1 MADEV
6 ERVEYEFVG
15 DVSSLRSASSTA
27 IDLLQK
33 YSDSIK
39 RAATTD
45 AFAAS
50 KKSTAS
56 MNASL
61 NRLGKDLT
69 KIQDKL
75 KSVGDVKM
83 PTGSAPMQ
91 AMTDTL
97 RTLSNQF
104 ERVSTSSSI
113 TSKDMKE
120 LRSQVEAARATIQ
133 SSAPAVDKLV
143 DSEQRFQNV
152 LGATQSKVDKF
163 RQVMDTAKGSLN
175 NAFSPIASKLQVF
188 STLFD
193 GINQKVQSFKDKA
206 AIAFSRVSQLADT
219 CASAFR
225 RNSQE
230 ADKDKD
236 AHSGL
241 SSLLDKLTAK
251 FKKTSDTANEA
262 ANATKKQGDAAKKAT
277 SQNKGLTAALGAL
290 SGGFGKVAKAGLA
303 IIGGV
308 KIGEWMGEATKQSI
322 NLIETLNL
330 FSVAM
335 GKSLDKG
342 LQFVDAMQE
351 IYGMDPSNI
360 YRYAGYFYQLTD
372 AIGMTDEA
380 SASLSLSMT
389 KAANDIAS
397 LFNQDIETVV
407 NNLAS
412 GMQGMSRAVR
422 KYGMDIRATTL
433 QQTALAYGI
442 TEQVESMSE
451 ANRMALRYITM
462 MNQVRNA
469 TQQVSKST
477 KDASNTVGDF
487 ANNIETPANQ
497 LRIFKEQI
505 TQLGRAIGN
514 FFVVPLGKALA
525 YINGFIMALRMAIN
539 FIGSLLGI
547 VQQDAQQITAGSD
560 LDDTAKSISGIGSA
574 AKDAKKQM
582 DQLVAPFDE
591 LNILQE
597 QQADSSSGGGGG
609 LGADTLDP
617 NLLKALQD
625 MELSLDNI
633 RMKANKV
640 RDAILEFLGFKVDG
654 GKIIDWDFD
663 TFINNLEK
671 AFSTLPQ
678 WFQDLVTNIVNI
690 VQTIVA
696 PLWDNIIKPVVDT
709 VTNGI
714 LHAFNTLKEP
724 ISSLFSTVFADFK
737 ELIDSSWGPTVE
749 SIGGFLEPVLHTVS
763 SLWQNFIN
771 IVASGVQTVEK
782 IWHDT
787 LEPIV
792 ALAFEAVQALFNYLG
807 TVWETVI
814 GPLLEYIGDGVE
826 TLWTD
831 TLMPILELVMDV
843 LGNLVEAVLGFWN
856 NVLMPLVTWLAEHL
870 GPVFTNV
877 FKGIWTVVQQ
887 VITNIGN
894 IIKGLLQTLKGLTD
908 FLAGV
913 FTGDWERA
921 WKGIVNIFVGIG
933 NTLISVAESIINT
946 IISLVN
952 KAVSFIYNTIV
963 DMINGFL
970 KSIGALA
977 RFLGIPVDVQI
988 TAPPPQIPT
997 LHMPRI
1003 PMLAKG
1009 GVVDS
1014 PTMAMIGEGQY
1025 DEAVVPL
1032 GNSPQMQ
1039 DLVQQIADA
1048 VNKPDDGKTPQQP
1061 VEVRVYIGGKEWDA
1075 EVYQSARR
1083 GATAVGAQ
1091 PVKENK

>member
-75 KSVGDVKM
+75 KNVGDVKL

-91 AMTDTL
+91 SMTDTL
-97 RTLSNQF
+97 RTLSEQF
-104 ERVSTSSSI
+104 ERVSTSSNI

-152 LGATQSKVDKF
+152 LGAAQSKVDKF
-163 RQVMDTAKGSLN
+163 RQVMETTKGSLN

-241 SSLLDKLTAK
+241 SGLLDKLTAK

-322 NLIETLNL
+322 NLVENLNL

-335 GKSLDKG
+335 GKSFDKG

-422 KYGMDIRATTL
+422 KYGMDIRTTTL

-477 KDASNTVGDF
+477 RDAGNTVGDF

-574 AKDAKKQM
+574 AKNAKKQM

-597 QQADSSSGGGGG
+597 QQADTSGGGAGG
-609 LGADTLDP
+609 GFGTDALDP
-617 NLLKALQD
+617 KLLKALQD

-633 RMKANKV
+633 QMKANKV
-640 RDAILEFLGFKVDG
+640 RDAILEFLGFKVDA
-654 GKIIDWDFD
+654 GKILGWDPQQFLD
-663 TFINNLEK
+663 NLK
-671 AFSTLPQ
+671 QVFSTLPQ
-678 WFQDLVTNIVNI
+678 WFQDLWAEIVDIWTADVVPTLQSVVSFITPVIDTIKGLWGN
-690 VQTIVA
+690 VSTMLQATFNAAANVYQTV
-696 PLWDNIIKPVVDT
+696 LRPVIDAIFQSIQSLM
-709 VTNGI
+709 GI
-714 LHAFNTLKEP
+714 LTNLW
-724 ISSLFSTVFADFK
+724 TV
-737 ELIDSSWGPTVE
+737 
-749 SIGGFLEPVLHTVS
+749 
-763 SLWQNFIN
+763 
-771 IVASGVQTVEK
+771 
-782 IWHDT
+782 
-787 LEPIV
+787 
-792 ALAFEAVQALFNYLG
+792 
-807 TVWETVI
+807 VI
-814 GPLLEYIGDGVE
+814 GPILEYIGSGIQ
-826 TLWTD
+826 TLWID
-831 TLMPILELVMDV
+831 TILPIITLVLDII
-843 LGNLVEAVLGFWN
+843 GNLVEAVLGLWN
-856 NVLMPLVTWLAEHL
+856 NVLAPLINWLVVTL
-870 GPVFTNV
+870 GPTVTKVVKGAWDIVQSVFTSI
-877 FKGIWTVVQQ
+877 GG
-887 VITNIGN
+887 VIT
-894 IIKGLLQTLKGLTD
+894 GLLQALKGLTD

-913 FTGDWERA
+913 FTGNWTRA
-921 WKGIVNIFVGIG
+921 WKGIVNILIG
-933 NTLISVAESIINT
+933 MGNAMITAAESVVNA
-946 IISLVN
+946 IISLIN
-952 KAVSFIYNTIV
+952 DAIAYIYNAV
-963 DMINGFL
+963 VGLINSVL
-970 KSIGALA
+970 KAISGIAGL
-977 RFLGIPVDVQI
+977 LGINIDLRVE
-988 TAPPPQIPT
+988 APPPQIPM
-997 LHMPRI
+997 LNIPRI
-1003 PMLAKG
+1003 PLMAKG

>member
-15 DVSSLRSASSTA
+15 DVSSLKSASSTA

-75 KSVGDVKM
+75 KGVGDVKL

-104 ERVSTSSSI
+104 ERVSTSSNL

-152 LGATQSKVDKF
+152 LGAVQSKVDKF
-163 RQVMDTAKGSLN
+163 RQVMENTKGSLN

-193 GINQKVQSFKDKA
+193 GISQKVQSFKDKA

-236 AHSGL
+236 AHSSL

-277 SQNKGLTAALGAL
+277 AQNKGLTAALGAL
-290 SGGFGKVAKAGLA
+290 SGGFGKVVKAGLS

-308 KIGEWMGEATKQSI
+308 KVGEWLSNAAKQSI
-322 NLIETLNL
+322 NLTENLNL

-372 AIGMTDEA
+372 AIGMADEA

-477 KDASNTVGDF
+477 KDAGNTVGDF

-547 VQQDAQQITAGSD
+547 VQKDAQQITAGSD
-560 LDDTAKSISGIGSA
+560 LDGTAKSISGIGSA
-574 AKDAKKQM
+574 AKAAKKQM

-597 QQADSSSGGGGG
+597 QQADSSGGGGG
-609 LGADTLDP
+609 LGTDTLDP

-640 RDAILEFLGFKVDG
+640 RDAILEFLGFKVDA
-654 GKIIDWDFD
+654 GKILGWDYD
-663 TFINNLEK
+663 TFIENLKE
-671 AFSTLPQ
+671 AFNTLPK
-678 WFQDLVTNIVNI
+678 WFQDLVTGIVDIVRGIVEPLWGNIV
-690 VQTIVA
+690 
-696 PLWDNIIKPVVDT
+696 KPVIDT
-709 VTNGI
+709 IISGI
-714 LHAFNTLKEP
+714 RYAFETLRSP
-724 ISSLFSTVFADFK
+724 ISDLFSTLFADLK
-737 ELIDSSWGPTVE
+737 DIVYNDLKPAIEAVGN
-749 SIGGFLEPVLHTVS
+749 FLKPVLLTVS
-763 SLWQNFIN
+763 SLWQNVIN
-771 IVASGVQTVEK
+771 MLSATVSTLQRVWSASIK
-782 IWHDT
+782 
-787 LEPIV
+787 PILD
-792 ALAFEAVQALFNYLG
+792 AAFLAVQNLFNYLG
-807 TVWETVI
+807 TAWESII
-814 GPLLEYIGDGVE
+814 GPLMEYIGAGLE
-826 TLWTD
+826 TLWND
-831 TLMPILELVMDV
+831 QVLPICELIIDIVGNIV
-843 LGNLVEAVLGFWN
+843 EIILGLWN
-856 NVLMPLVTWLAEHL
+856 NVLIPIVTWLTTTF
-870 GPVFTNV
+870 GPTFSKIFQGIWSIVQSVFTY
-877 FKGIWTVVQQ
+877 
-887 VITNIGN
+887 IGN
-894 IIKGLLQTLKGLTD
+894 IIQGLLQALKGLTD

-913 FTGDWERA
+913 FTKDWTRA
-921 WKGIVNIFVGIG
+921 WKGLVNVFIGLGNAVLSAAEGVINGII
-933 NTLISVAESIINT
+933 T
-946 IISLVN
+946 LVN
-952 KAVSFIYNTIV
+952 KAIAFIYNAVV
-963 DMINGFL
+963 DLINALLDGLSFIMRVL
-970 KSIGALA
+970 GIGADLSIG
-977 RFLGIPVDVQI
+977 
-988 TAPPPQIPT
+988 APPPQIPT
-997 LHMPRI
+997 VSFPRI
-1003 PMLAKG
+1003 PLLAQG

-1025 DEAVVPL
+1025 DEAVIPL

-1048 VNKPDDGKTPQQP
+1048 VNKPDDNAPQPP

-1083 GATAVGAQ
+1083 GATTVGAQ

>member
-69 KIQDKL
+69 KIQAKL
-75 KSVGDVKM
+75 KGVGDVKM

-104 ERVSTSSSI
+104 ERVSTSSNI

-152 LGATQSKVDKF
+152 LGAVQSKVDKF
-163 RQVMDTAKGSLN
+163 KQVMENTKGSLN

-236 AHSGL
+236 AHSSL
-241 SSLLDKLTAK
+241 SNLLDKLTAK

-277 SQNKGLTAALGAL
+277 SQNKDLTTALSAL
-290 SGGFGKVAKAGLA
+290 SGGFGKVVKAGLA

-308 KIGEWMGEATKQSI
+308 KIGEWLSNATKQSI
-322 NLIETLNL
+322 NLVENLNL

-412 GMQGMSRAVR
+412 GIQGMSRAVR

-462 MNQVRNA
+462 MNQVKNA

-477 KDASNTVGDF
+477 KDAGNTVGDF

-547 VQQDAQQITAGSD
+547 VQKDTQQITAGSD

-574 AKDAKKQM
+574 AKAAKKQM

-597 QQADSSSGGGGG
+597 QQADSSSGSGSGGSG
-609 LGADTLDP
+609 LGTDALDP

-633 RMKANKV
+633 QMKANRV
-640 RDAILEFLGFKVDG
+640 RDAILEFLGFKVDA
-654 GKIIDWDFD
+654 GKILGWDPQQFLD
-663 TFINNLEK
+663 NLEQV
-671 AFSTLPQ
+671 FSTLPQ
-678 WFQDLVTNIVNI
+678 WFQNLWAEIADIWTADVVPTLQSIVNFI
-690 VQTIVA
+690 SPVISTIQKLWSNVSTMLQATFDAAANVYQTV
-696 PLWDNIIKPVVDT
+696 LRPVIDAIFESIQSLI
-709 VTNGI
+709 GI
-714 LHAFNTLKEP
+714 LTNLWTTVVGP
-724 ISSLFSTVFADFK
+724 I
-737 ELIDSSWGPTVE
+737 
-749 SIGGFLEPVLHTVS
+749 
-763 SLWQNFIN
+763 
-771 IVASGVQTVEK
+771 
-782 IWHDT
+782 
-787 LEPIV
+787 
-792 ALAFEAVQALFNYLG
+792 
-807 TVWETVI
+807 
-814 GPLLEYIGDGVE
+814 LEYIGNGIQE
-826 TLWTD
+826 LWTD
-831 TLMPILELVMDV
+831 TILPILTLVLDII
-843 LGNLVEAVLGFWN
+843 GNLVEAVLGLWN
-856 NVLMPLVTWLAEHL
+856 NVLAPLINWLISTL
-870 GPVFTNV
+870 GPVVTKV
-877 FKGIWTVVQQ
+877 VQGVWTVVQAVFNSIGGV
-887 VITNIGN
+887 VI
-894 IIKGLLQTLKGLTD
+894 GLLQSLKGLTD

-913 FTGDWERA
+913 FTGNWTRA
-921 WKGIVNIFVGIG
+921 WKGIVNVFVGMG
-933 NTLISVAESIINT
+933 NMIISVTESIING
-946 IISLVN
+946 IITLVN
-952 KAVSFIYNTIV
+952 KAISFIYNAV
-963 DMINGFL
+963 VGLINSVLNAISGIASL
-970 KSIGALA
+970 
-977 RFLGIPVDVQI
+977 LGIDVDLSI
-988 TAPPPQIPT
+988 SAPPPQIPM
-997 LHMPRI
+997 LRVPRI
-1003 PMLAKG
+1003 PMMAKG

-1061 VEVRVYIGGKEWDA
+1061 VEVRVYIGDEEFDAYTYKAAERGKDK
-1075 EVYQSARR
+1075 
-1083 GATAVGAQ
+1083 VGAQ
-1091 PVKENK
+1091 PVKTGG

>member
-15 DVSSLRSASSTA
+15 DVSSLRSASNTA

-69 KIQDKL
+69 KIQAKL
-75 KSVGDVKM
+75 KNVGDVKL

-97 RTLSNQF
+97 RTLSGQF

-143 DSEQRFQNV
+143 ASEQRFQNV
-152 LGATQSKVDKF
+152 LGAVQNKVDKF
-163 RQVMDTAKGSLN
+163 RQVMENTKGSLN
-175 NAFSPIASKLQVF
+175 NAFSPVASKLQVF

-241 SSLLDKLTAK
+241 SSLLDKLAAK
-251 FKKTSDTANEA
+251 FKKTSNTANEA

-277 SQNKGLTAALGAL
+277 AQNKGLTTALGAL
-290 SGGFGKVAKAGLA
+290 SGGFGKLAKAGLA

-322 NLIETLNL
+322 NLIENLNL

-335 GKSLDKG
+335 GKSLDRG

-477 KDASNTVGDF
+477 KDAGNTVGDF

-547 VQQDAQQITAGSD
+547 VQQDAQQITTGSD

-597 QQADSSSGGGGG
+597 QQADSSGGGGG
-609 LGADTLDP
+609 LGTDTLDP

-640 RDAILEFLGFKVDG
+640 RDAILEFLGFKVDA
-654 GKIIDWDFD
+654 GKILGWDPQQFLD
-663 TFINNLEK
+663 NLK
-671 AFSTLPQ
+671 QVFSTLPQ
-678 WFQDLVTNIVNI
+678 WFQDLWAEIVDIWTADVVPTLQSI
-690 VQTIVA
+690 VSFITPVINTI
-696 PLWDNIIKPVVDT
+696 K
-709 VTNGI
+709 
-714 LHAFNTLKEP
+714 
-724 ISSLFSTVFADFK
+724 
-737 ELIDSSWGPTVE
+737 
-749 SIGGFLEPVLHTVS
+749 
-763 SLWQNFIN
+763 SLWSNVSTMLQATFNAAAN
-771 IVASGVQTVEK
+771 IYQTV
-782 IWHDT
+782 
-787 LEPIV
+787 LRPIID
-792 ALAFEAVQALFNYLG
+792 AIFQSIQSLMSILTNLW
-807 TVWETVI
+807 TVVI
-814 GPLLEYIGDGVE
+814 GPILEYIGSGIQ
-826 TLWTD
+826 TLWID
-831 TLMPILELVMDV
+831 TILPIITLVLDII
-843 LGNLVEAVLGFWN
+843 GNLVEAVLGLWN
-856 NVLMPLVTWLAEHL
+856 NVLAPLINWLVVTL
-870 GPVFTNV
+870 GPTVTKVVKGAWSIVQSVFTSIG
-877 FKGIWTVVQQ
+877 GI
-887 VITNIGN
+887 IT
-894 IIKGLLQTLKGLTD
+894 GLLQALKGLTD

-913 FTGDWERA
+913 FTGNWTRA
-921 WKGIVNIFVGIG
+921 WKGIVNILIG
-933 NTLISVAESIINT
+933 LGNAMITAAESVVNA

-952 KAVSFIYNTIV
+952 DAIEYIYNAV
-963 DMINGFL
+963 VGLINSVL
-970 KSIGALA
+970 KAISGIAGL
-977 RFLGIPVDVQI
+977 LGINIDLRVE
-988 TAPPPQIPT
+988 APPPQIPM
-997 LHMPRI
+997 LNIPRI
-1003 PMLAKG
+1003 PLLAKG

-1083 GATAVGAQ
+1083 GATTVGAQ

>member
-75 KSVGDVKM
+75 KGVGDVKL

-104 ERVSTSSSI
+104 ERVSTSSNI

-152 LGATQSKVDKF
+152 LGAIQSKVDKF
-163 RQVMDTAKGSLN
+163 RQVMENTKGSLN

-193 GINQKVQSFKDKA
+193 GISQRVQSFKDKA

-236 AHSGL
+236 AHSSL

-277 SQNKGLTAALGAL
+277 SQNKGLTAALGAV
-290 SGGFGKVAKAGLA
+290 SGGFGKVVKAGLA

-308 KIGEWMGEATKQSI
+308 KIGEWLSNATKQSI
-322 NLIETLNL
+322 NLVENLNL

-335 GKSLDKG
+335 GKSLNKG

-372 AIGMTDEA
+372 AIGMADEA

-462 MNQVRNA
+462 MNQVKNA

-477 KDASNTVGDF
+477 KDAGNTVGDF

-547 VQQDAQQITAGSD
+547 VQQDAQQITTGSD
-560 LDDTAKSISGIGSA
+560 LDGTAKSISGIGSA
-574 AKDAKKQM
+574 AKAAKKQM

-597 QQADSSSGGGGG
+597 QQADSSGGGGG
-609 LGADTLDP
+609 LGTDTLDP

-640 RDAILEFLGFKVDG
+640 RDAILEFLGFKVDA
-654 GKIIDWDFD
+654 GKILGWDPQQFLD
-663 TFINNLEK
+663 NLEK
-671 AFSTLPQ
+671 VFSTLPQ
-678 WFQDLVTNIVNI
+678 WFQNLWAEIVDIWTADVVPTLQSVVSFITPVIDTIKSLWGN
-690 VQTIVA
+690 VSTMLQATFDAAANVYQTV
-696 PLWDNIIKPVVDT
+696 LRPV
-709 VTNGI
+709 
-714 LHAFNTLKEP
+714 
-724 ISSLFSTVFADFK
+724 
-737 ELIDSSWGPTVE
+737 IDAIFE
-749 SIGGFLEPVLHTVS
+749 SIQSLMDILTNLWTTV
-763 SLWQNFIN
+763 
-771 IVASGVQTVEK
+771 VG
-782 IWHDT
+782 
-787 LEPIV
+787 PI
-792 ALAFEAVQALFNYLG
+792 
-807 TVWETVI
+807 
-814 GPLLEYIGDGVE
+814 LEYIGTGIQE
-826 TLWTD
+826 LWTD
-831 TLMPILELVMDV
+831 TILPILTLVLDII
-843 LGNLVEAVLGFWN
+843 GNLVEAVLGLWN
-856 NVLMPLVTWLAEHL
+856 NVIAPLINWLISTL
-870 GPVFTNV
+870 GPVVTKV
-877 FKGIWTVVQQ
+877 VQGVWTVVQAVFQ
-887 VITNIGN
+887 SIGGVIT
-894 IIKGLLQTLKGLTD
+894 GLLQALKGLTD

-913 FTGDWERA
+913 FTGNWTRA
-921 WKGIVNIFVGIG
+921 WKGIVNILIG
-933 NTLISVAESIINT
+933 LGNAMITAAESVVNAIIT
-946 IISLVN
+946 LVN
-952 KAVSFIYNTIV
+952 DAIEYIYNAIV
-963 DMINGFL
+963 GLINSVL
-970 KSIGALA
+970 KALSGIA
-977 RFLGIPVDVQI
+977 SLLGLNLDLKIE
-988 TAPPPQIPT
+988 APPPQIP
-997 LHMPRI
+997 LLNIPRI
-1003 PMLAKG
+1003 PLLAKG

-1032 GNSPQMQ
+1032 GDSPQMQ

-1083 GATAVGAQ
+1083 GATTVGAQ

>member
-75 KSVGDVKM
+75 KGVGDVKL

-104 ERVSTSSSI
+104 ERVSTSSNL

-152 LGATQSKVDKF
+152 LGAVQSKVDKF
-163 RQVMDTAKGSLN
+163 RQVMENTKGSLN

-193 GINQKVQSFKDKA
+193 GISQKVQSFKDKA

-236 AHSGL
+236 AHSSL

-277 SQNKGLTAALGAL
+277 AQNKGLTAALGAL
-290 SGGFGKVAKAGLA
+290 SGGFGKVVKAGLS

-308 KIGEWMGEATKQSI
+308 KVGEWLSNAAKQSI
-322 NLIETLNL
+322 NLTENLNL

-372 AIGMTDEA
+372 AIGMADEA

-477 KDASNTVGDF
+477 KDAGNTVGDF

-597 QQADSSSGGGGG
+597 QQADSFSGGGGG

-640 RDAILEFLGFKVDG
+640 RDAILEFLGFKVDA
-654 GKIIDWDFD
+654 GKILGWDPQQFLD
-663 TFINNLEK
+663 NLEK
-671 AFSTLPQ
+671 VFSTLPQ
-678 WFQDLVTNIVNI
+678 WFQNLWAEIVDIWTADVVPTLQSVVSFITPVINTIKSLWGNVSAMLQATFNAAANIY
-690 VQTIVA
+690 QTV
-696 PLWDNIIKPVVDT
+696 LRPVIDAIFQSIQSLM
-709 VTNGI
+709 GI
-714 LHAFNTLKEP
+714 LTNLW
-724 ISSLFSTVFADFK
+724 TV
-737 ELIDSSWGPTVE
+737 
-749 SIGGFLEPVLHTVS
+749 
-763 SLWQNFIN
+763 
-771 IVASGVQTVEK
+771 
-782 IWHDT
+782 
-787 LEPIV
+787 
-792 ALAFEAVQALFNYLG
+792 
-807 TVWETVI
+807 VI
-814 GPLLEYIGDGVE
+814 GPILEYIGSGIQ
-826 TLWTD
+826 TLWVD
-831 TLMPILELVMDV
+831 TLLPIITLVLDII
-843 LGNLVEAVLGFWN
+843 GNLVEAVLGLWN
-856 NVLMPLVTWLAEHL
+856 NVLAPLINWLVVTL
-870 GPVFTNV
+870 GPIVTKVVKGVWDIVQSVFTSI
-877 FKGIWTVVQQ
+877 GG
-887 VITNIGN
+887 VIT
-894 IIKGLLQTLKGLTD
+894 GLLQALKGLTD

-913 FTGDWERA
+913 FTKDWTRA
-921 WKGIVNIFVGIG
+921 WKGLVNVFIG
-933 NTLISVAESIINT
+933 LGNAVLSAAESIING
-946 IISLVN
+946 IITLVN
-952 KAVSFIYNTIV
+952 KAIAYIYNAVVDLINTLLDGLSFIMRVLGIGA
-963 DMINGFL
+963 DL
-970 KSIGALA
+970 SIG
-977 RFLGIPVDVQI
+977 
-988 TAPPPQIPT
+988 APPPQIPT
-997 LHMPRI
+997 VSFPRI
-1003 PMLAKG
+1003 PLLAQG

-1048 VNKPDDGKTPQQP
+1048 VNKPDDSAPQQP

-1083 GATAVGAQ
+1083 GATTVGAQ

>member
-15 DVSSLRSASSTA
+15 DVSSLRSASNTA

-50 KKSTAS
+50 KKSTTS

-69 KIQDKL
+69 KIQAKL
-75 KSVGDVKM
+75 KTVGDVKL

-97 RTLSNQF
+97 RTLSGQF

-143 DSEQRFQNV
+143 ASEQRFQNV
-152 LGATQSKVDKF
+152 LGAVQNKVDKF
-163 RQVMDTAKGSLN
+163 RQVMENTKGSLN
-175 NAFSPIASKLQVF
+175 NAFSPVASKLQVF

-236 AHSGL
+236 AHSSL

-277 SQNKGLTAALGAL
+277 SQNKGLTTALGAL
-290 SGGFGKVAKAGLA
+290 SGGFGKLAKAGLA

-308 KIGEWMGEATKQSI
+308 KVGEWLSNATKQSI
-322 NLIETLNL
+322 NLIENLNL

-335 GKSLDKG
+335 GKSLDRG

-397 LFNQDIETVV
+397 LFNQNIETVV

-422 KYGMDIRATTL
+422 KYGMDIRTTTL

-442 TEQVESMSE
+442 TEQVENMSE

-477 KDASNTVGDF
+477 KDAGNTVGDF

-547 VQQDAQQITAGSD
+547 VQQDAQQITTGSD
-560 LDDTAKSISGIGSA
+560 LDGTAKSISGIGSA

-597 QQADSSSGGGGG
+597 QQADSSGGGGG
-609 LGADTLDP
+609 LGTDTLDP

-625 MELSLDNI
+625 MELSLDNV

-640 RDAILEFLGFKVDG
+640 RDAILEFLGFKVDA
-654 GKIIDWDFD
+654 GKILGWDPQQFLD
-663 TFINNLEK
+663 NLK
-671 AFSTLPQ
+671 QVFSTLPQ
-678 WFQDLVTNIVNI
+678 WFQDLWAEIVDIWTADVVPTLQSI
-690 VQTIVA
+690 VSFITPVINTI
-696 PLWDNIIKPVVDT
+696 K
-709 VTNGI
+709 
-714 LHAFNTLKEP
+714 
-724 ISSLFSTVFADFK
+724 
-737 ELIDSSWGPTVE
+737 
-749 SIGGFLEPVLHTVS
+749 
-763 SLWQNFIN
+763 SLWSNVSTMLQATFDAAAN
-771 IVASGVQTVEK
+771 VYQTVLRPV
-782 IWHDT
+782 IDAIFQSIQSLMSILTNLW
-787 LEPIV
+787 
-792 ALAFEAVQALFNYLG
+792 
-807 TVWETVI
+807 TVVI
-814 GPLLEYIGDGVE
+814 GPILEYIGSGIQ
-826 TLWTD
+826 TLWID
-831 TLMPILELVMDV
+831 TILPIITLVLDII
-843 LGNLVEAVLGFWN
+843 GNLVEAVLGLWN
-856 NVLMPLVTWLAEHL
+856 NVLAPLINWLISTL
-870 GPVFTNV
+870 GPVVTKV
-877 FKGIWTVVQQ
+877 VQGVWTVVQAVFQ
-887 VITNIGN
+887 SIGGVIT
-894 IIKGLLQTLKGLTD
+894 GLLQALKGLTD

-913 FTGDWERA
+913 FTGNWTRA
-921 WKGIVNIFVGIG
+921 WKGIVNILIG
-933 NTLISVAESIINT
+933 LGNAMITAAESVVNA

-952 KAVSFIYNTIV
+952 DAIEYIYNAV
-963 DMINGFL
+963 VGLINSVL
-970 KSIGALA
+970 KAISGIAGL
-977 RFLGIPVDVQI
+977 LGINIDLRVE
-988 TAPPPQIPT
+988 APPPQIPM
-997 LHMPRI
+997 LNIPRI
-1003 PMLAKG
+1003 PLLAKG

-1083 GATAVGAQ
+1083 GATTVGAQ

>member
-6 ERVEYEFVG
+6 EKVEYEFIG
-15 DVSSLRSASSTA
+15 DVSSLRSASNTA

-50 KKSTAS
+50 KKSTSS

-69 KIQDKL
+69 KIQVKL
-75 KSVGDVKM
+75 KNVGDVKL

-91 AMTDTL
+91 AMTETL
-97 RTLSNQF
+97 RTLSSQF
-104 ERVSTSSSI
+104 ERVSTSSNI

-120 LRSQVEAARATIQ
+120 LRSQVEATRATVQ
-133 SSAPAVDKLV
+133 ASAPAVDKLV
-143 DSEQRFQNV
+143 ASEQRFQNV
-152 LGATQSKVDKF
+152 LGAVQTKVDKF
-163 RQVMDTAKGSLN
+163 RQVMETTKGSLN
-175 NAFSPIASKLQVF
+175 NAFSPLASKLQVF

-193 GINQKVQSFKDKA
+193 GINQKIQSFKDRA

-241 SSLLDKLTAK
+241 SSLLDKLAAK
-251 FKKTSDTANEA
+251 FKKTSDTANDA
-262 ANATKKQGDAAKKAT
+262 ATATKKQGDVAKKAT
-277 SQNKGLTAALGAL
+277 SQNKDLTTALAAL
-290 SGGFGKVAKAGLA
+290 SGGFGKVVKAGLS

-308 KIGEWMGEATKQSI
+308 KVGEWLSNAAKQSI
-322 NLIETLNL
+322 NLTENLNL

-342 LQFVDAMQE
+342 LQFVDTMQE

-433 QQTALAYGI
+433 QQTALAYGL
-442 TEQVESMSE
+442 TGQVESMSE

-469 TQQVSKST
+469 TQQVSKTTEST
-477 KDASNTVGDF
+477 DTIIGDF

-497 LRIFKEQI
+497 LRIFKEQM

-514 FFVVPLGKALA
+514 FLVVPLSKALA

-539 FIGSLLGI
+539 FIGNLLGI
-547 VQQDAQQITAGSD
+547 VQKDAQQITAGSD

-574 AKDAKKQM
+574 AKDAKKQL
-582 DQLVAPFDE
+582 DKFIAPFDE
-591 LNILQE
+591 LTILQE
-597 QQADSSSGGGGG
+597 QQSSSSGAGGGIS
-609 LGADTLDP
+609 ADTLDP

-633 RMKANKV
+633 TMKANKV
-640 RDAILEFLGFKVDG
+640 RNAILEFLGFKVDG
-654 GKIIDWDFD
+654 GKIIDWDYD
-663 TFINNLEK
+663 AFISNLES

-678 WFQDLVTNIVNI
+678 WFQNLVTNIVTIVSNI
-690 VQTIVA
+690 VNPIWGNV
-696 PLWDNIIKPVVDT
+696 IKPVVDT
-709 VTNGI
+709 IISGI
-714 LHAFNTLKEP
+714 QYAFQTLAGP
-724 ISSLFSTVFADFK
+724 ITSLFGTIFTDVRDTISVSLASVFESVGDF
-737 ELIDSSWGPTVE
+737 LA
-749 SIGGFLEPVLHTVS
+749 PVLATLS
-763 SLWQNFIN
+763 SLWQDFVDMLAGTVTTIKN
-771 IVASGVQTVEK
+771 IWSRSIK
-782 IWHDT
+782 
-787 LEPIV
+787 PILS
-792 ALAFEAVQALFNYLG
+792 AAFSTAQNLFDYLG
-807 TVWETVI
+807 TVWSDIVGPVVEHI
-814 GPLLEYIGDGVE
+814 GTGVA
-826 TLWTD
+826 TLWNNTI
-831 TLMPILELVMDV
+831 LPILELLIAVIGNV
-843 LGNLVEAVLGFWN
+843 AEAILGLWN
-856 NVLMPLVTWLAEHL
+856 NVLMPLIQWITHSWSPSLA
-870 GPVFTNV
+870 
-877 FKGIWTVVQQ
+877 
-887 VITNIGN
+887 N
-894 IIKGLLQTLKGLTD
+894 IINSIWDIIQAVFAGIGKVIQGLMQSLTGLTD

-913 FTGDWERA
+913 FTGNWTRA
-921 WKGIVNIFVGIG
+921 WKGLVNVFIGLGNSMIGAAETIVNGI
-933 NTLISVAESIINT
+933 ISIINHA
-946 IISLVN
+946 ISQIYSAVTGLVN
-952 KAVSFIYNTIV
+952 SVLHAVSGIAKVFGK
-963 DMINGFL
+963 DINL
-970 KSIGALA
+970 SIG
-977 RFLGIPVDVQI
+977 
-988 TAPPPQIPT
+988 TKPPKIPT
-997 LHMPRI
+997 LNIPKI
-1003 PMLAKG
+1003 PMLAQG
-1009 GVVDS
+1009 GVVSS
-1014 PTMAMIGEGQY
+1014 PTMTMVGEGRY
-1025 DEAVVPL
+1025 SEAVVPL
-1032 GNSPQMQ
+1032 DNSPQMKE
-1039 DLVQQIADA
+1039 LVSEIAKA
-1048 VNKPDDGKTPQQP
+1048 VNKPDSDNPQPIEVHVYLDGKEITHSQNRANRRFGKTQQN
-1061 VEVRVYIGGKEWDA
+1061 V
-1075 EVYQSARR
+1075 
-1083 GATAVGAQ
+1083 
-1091 PVKENK
+1091 

>member
-75 KSVGDVKM
+75 KNVGDVKL

-91 AMTDTL
+91 SMTDTL
-97 RTLSNQF
+97 RTLSEQF
-104 ERVSTSSSI
+104 ERVSTSSNI

-152 LGATQSKVDKF
+152 LGAAQSKVDKF
-163 RQVMDTAKGSLN
+163 RQVMETTKGSLN

-322 NLIETLNL
+322 NLIENLNL

-335 GKSLDKG
+335 GKSLNKG

-422 KYGMDIRATTL
+422 KYGMDIRTTTL

-442 TEQVESMSE
+442 TEQVENMSE

-477 KDASNTVGDF
+477 KDAGNTVGDF

-640 RDAILEFLGFKVDG
+640 RDAILEFLGFKVDA
-654 GKIIDWDFD
+654 GKILGWDPQQFLD
-663 TFINNLEK
+663 NLK
-671 AFSTLPQ
+671 QVFSTLPQ
-678 WFQDLVTNIVNI
+678 WFQDLWAEIVDI
-690 VQTIVA
+690 WTADVVPTLQSVVSFITPVIDTI
-696 PLWDNIIKPVVDT
+696 K
-709 VTNGI
+709 
-714 LHAFNTLKEP
+714 
-724 ISSLFSTVFADFK
+724 
-737 ELIDSSWGPTVE
+737 
-749 SIGGFLEPVLHTVS
+749 
-763 SLWQNFIN
+763 SLWSNVSTMLQATFNAAAN
-771 IVASGVQTVEK
+771 IYQTV
-782 IWHDT
+782 
-787 LEPIV
+787 LRPIID
-792 ALAFEAVQALFNYLG
+792 AMFQSIQSLMSILTNLW
-807 TVWETVI
+807 TVVI
-814 GPLLEYIGDGVE
+814 GPILEYIGSGIQ
-826 TLWTD
+826 TLWID
-831 TLMPILELVMDV
+831 TILPIITLVLDII
-843 LGNLVEAVLGFWN
+843 GNLVEAVLGLWN
-856 NVLMPLVTWLAEHL
+856 NVLAPLINWLVVTL
-870 GPVFTNV
+870 GPTVTKVVKGAWSIVQSVFTSIG
-877 FKGIWTVVQQ
+877 GI
-887 VITNIGN
+887 IT
-894 IIKGLLQTLKGLTD
+894 GLLQALKGLTD

-913 FTGDWERA
+913 FTGNWTRA
-921 WKGIVNIFVGIG
+921 WKGIVNILIG
-933 NTLISVAESIINT
+933 MGNAMITAAESVVNA

-952 KAVSFIYNTIV
+952 DAIAYIYNAVIGLINSVLKAVS
-963 DMINGFL
+963 
-970 KSIGALA
+970 SIAGL
-977 RFLGIPVDVQI
+977 LGITLDLRVE
-988 TAPPPQIPT
+988 APPPQIPM
-997 LHMPRI
+997 LNIPRI
-1003 PMLAKG
+1003 PLMAKG

-1083 GATAVGAQ
+1083 GATTVGAQ

>member
-75 KSVGDVKM
+75 KNVGDVKL

-104 ERVSTSSSI
+104 ERVSTSSNI
-113 TSKDMKE
+113 TSKGMKE

-152 LGATQSKVDKF
+152 LGAAQSKVDKF
-163 RQVMDTAKGSLN
+163 RQVMETTKGSLN

-236 AHSGL
+236 AHSSL

-277 SQNKGLTAALGAL
+277 AQNKGLATALGVL
-290 SGGFGKVAKAGLA
+290 SGGFGKVVKAGLA

-322 NLIETLNL
+322 NLVENLNL

-547 VQQDAQQITAGSD
+547 VQKDAQQITAGSD
-560 LDDTAKSISGIGSA
+560 LDGTAKSISGIGSA
-574 AKDAKKQM
+574 AKNAKKQM

-597 QQADSSSGGGGG
+597 QQADSSGGSGGGFGTD
-609 LGADTLDP
+609 ALDP

-625 MELSLDNI
+625 MELSLDNV
-633 RMKANKV
+633 RMKANQV
-640 RDAILEFLGFKVDG
+640 RDAILEFLGFKVDA
-654 GKIIDWDFD
+654 GKILGWDPQQFLD
-663 TFINNLEK
+663 NLEK
-671 AFSTLPQ
+671 VFSTLPQ
-678 WFQDLVTNIVNI
+678 WFQNLWAEIVDIWTADVVPTLQSVVSFITPVIN
-690 VQTIVA
+690 TI
-696 PLWDNIIKPVVDT
+696 K
-709 VTNGI
+709 
-714 LHAFNTLKEP
+714 
-724 ISSLFSTVFADFK
+724 
-737 ELIDSSWGPTVE
+737 
-749 SIGGFLEPVLHTVS
+749 
-763 SLWQNFIN
+763 SLWGNVSAMLQATFNAAAN
-771 IVASGVQTVEK
+771 IYQTVLRPV
-782 IWHDT
+782 IDAIFQSIQSLMSILTNLW
-787 LEPIV
+787 
-792 ALAFEAVQALFNYLG
+792 
-807 TVWETVI
+807 TVVI
-814 GPLLEYIGDGVE
+814 GPILEYIGSGIQ
-826 TLWTD
+826 TLWVD
-831 TLMPILELVMDV
+831 TLLPIITLVLDII
-843 LGNLVEAVLGFWN
+843 GNLVEAVLGLWN
-856 NVLMPLVTWLAEHL
+856 NVLAPLINWLVVTL
-870 GPVFTNV
+870 GPIVTKVVKGVWDTVQSVFTSI
-877 FKGIWTVVQQ
+877 GG
-887 VITNIGN
+887 VIT
-894 IIKGLLQTLKGLTD
+894 GLLQALKGLTD

-913 FTGDWERA
+913 FTGNWTRA
-921 WKGIVNIFVGIG
+921 WKGIVNILIG
-933 NTLISVAESIINT
+933 LGNAMITAAESVVNA

-952 KAVSFIYNTIV
+952 DAIEYIYNAV
-963 DMINGFL
+963 VGLINSVL
-970 KSIGALA
+970 KAISGIAGL
-977 RFLGIPVDVQI
+977 LGINIDLRVE
-988 TAPPPQIPT
+988 APPPQIPT
-997 LHMPRI
+997 LNIPRI
-1003 PMLAKG
+1003 PLLAKG

-1032 GNSPQMQ
+1032 GDSPQMQ

-1083 GATAVGAQ
+1083 GATTVGAQ

>member
-15 DVSSLRSASSTA
+15 DVSSLKSASNTA

-50 KKSTAS
+50 KKSTTS

-69 KIQDKL
+69 KIQAKL
-75 KSVGDVKM
+75 KGVGDVKM

-104 ERVSTSSSI
+104 ERVSTSSNI

-133 SSAPAVDKLV
+133 SSAPVVDKLV

-152 LGATQSKVDKF
+152 LGAVQSKVDKF
-163 RQVMDTAKGSLN
+163 RQVMENTKGSLN

-193 GINQKVQSFKDKA
+193 GISQKVQSFKDKA

-236 AHSGL
+236 AHSSL

-277 SQNKGLTAALGAL
+277 SQNKGLTTALGAL
-290 SGGFGKVAKAGLA
+290 SGGFGKVVKAGLS

-308 KIGEWMGEATKQSI
+308 KIGEWLSNATKQSI
-322 NLIETLNL
+322 NLTENLNL

-360 YRYAGYFYQLTD
+360 YQYAGYFYQLTD

-422 KYGMDIRATTL
+422 KYGMDIRTTTL

-462 MNQVRNA
+462 MNQVKNA
-469 TQQVSKST
+469 TKQVSKST
-477 KDASNTVGDF
+477 KDAGGIMGDF

-547 VQQDAQQITAGSD
+547 VQKDAQQITVGSD
-560 LDDTAKSISGIGSA
+560 LDDTAKSVSGIGSA
-574 AKDAKKQM
+574 VKDAKKQM

-597 QQADSSSGGGGG
+597 QQADSSGGSGDGGGGFG
-609 LGADTLDP
+609 TDALDP
-617 NLLKALQD
+617 NLLQALQD

-633 RMKANKV
+633 QMKANQV
-640 RDAILEFLGFKVDG
+640 RDTILEFLGFQVDA
-654 GKIIDWDFD
+654 GKILGWDPQQFLD
-663 TFINNLEK
+663 NLK
-671 AFSTLPQ
+671 QVFSTLPQ
-678 WFQDLVTNIVNI
+678 WFQDLWVEIDDIWT
-690 VQTIVA
+690 A
-696 PLWDNIIKPVVDT
+696 DVVP
-709 VTNGI
+709 
-714 LHAFNTLKEP
+714 TLQ
-724 ISSLFSTVFADFK
+724 S
-737 ELIDSSWGPTVE
+737 IDSFIT
-749 SIGGFLEPVLHTVS
+749 PVIKTIM
-763 SLWQNFIN
+763 SLWGNVSTMLQETFDTAAT
-771 IVASGVQTVEK
+771 VYQTVLRPV
-782 IWHDT
+782 IDAIFQSIQSLMSILTNLW
-787 LEPIV
+787 
-792 ALAFEAVQALFNYLG
+792 
-807 TVWETVI
+807 TVI
-814 GPLLEYIGDGVE
+814 IGPILEYIGNGIQ
-826 TLWTD
+826 TLWINTVLPII
-831 TLMPILELVMDV
+831 TLV
-843 LGNLVEAVLGFWN
+843 LDIIGNLIEAVLGLWN
-856 NVLMPLVTWLAEHL
+856 NVFAPLINWLVVTL
-870 GPVFTNV
+870 GPTVTKV
-877 FKGIWTVVQQ
+877 VKGAWDIVQFVLTSIGG
-887 VITNIGN
+887 VIT
-894 IIKGLLQTLKGLTD
+894 GLLQALKGLTD

-913 FTGDWERA
+913 FTGNWSRA
-921 WKGIVNIFVGIG
+921 WKGIVNILIG
-933 NTLISVAESIINT
+933 LGNAMIAAVESVVNAIIT
-946 IISLVN
+946 LVN
-952 KAVSFIYNTIV
+952 EAIKYIYNAIV
-963 DMINGFL
+963 GLINSVLKGLSGIASLLGFNL
-970 KSIGALA
+970 DL
-977 RFLGIPVDVQI
+977 QI
-988 TAPPPQIPT
+988 EAPPPQIP
-997 LHMPRI
+997 LLNIPRI
-1003 PMLAKG
+1003 PLMAKG

-1032 GNSPQMQ
+1032 GDSPQMQ

-1083 GATAVGAQ
+1083 GATIVGAQ

>member
-75 KSVGDVKM
+75 KGVGDVKM

-104 ERVSTSSSI
+104 ERVSTSSNI

-152 LGATQSKVDKF
+152 LGAVQNKVDKF
-163 RQVMDTAKGSLN
+163 KQVMENTKGSLN

-236 AHSGL
+236 AHSSL
-241 SSLLDKLTAK
+241 SNLLDKLTAK

-262 ANATKKQGDAAKKAT
+262 ANATKKQGDAAKEAT
-277 SQNKGLTAALGAL
+277 SQNKGLTTALAAL
-290 SGGFGKVAKAGLA
+290 SGGLGKVVKAGLA

-308 KIGEWMGEATKQSI
+308 KIGEWLSNATKQSI
-322 NLIETLNL
+322 NLVENLNL

-335 GKSLDKG
+335 GKSLNKG

-422 KYGMDIRATTL
+422 KYGIDIRATTL

-462 MNQVRNA
+462 MNQVKNA
-469 TQQVSKST
+469 TQQVSKSA
-477 KDASNTVGDF
+477 KDAGSIVGDF

-547 VQQDAQQITAGSD
+547 VQKDAQQITAGSD
-560 LDDTAKSISGIGSA
+560 LDGTAKSISGIGSA
-574 AKDAKKQM
+574 AKAAKKQM

-597 QQADSSSGGGGG
+597 QQADNSGGGAGGG
-609 LGADTLDP
+609 LGTDALDP
-617 NLLKALQD
+617 KLLKALQD

-633 RMKANKV
+633 QMKANKV
-640 RDAILEFLGFKVDG
+640 RDAILEFLGFKVDA
-654 GKIIDWDFD
+654 GKILGWDPQQFLD
-663 TFINNLEK
+663 NLEQV
-671 AFSTLPQ
+671 FSTLPQ
-678 WFQDLVTNIVNI
+678 WFQNLWAEIADIWTADVVPTLQSVVSFITPVID
-690 VQTIVA
+690 TI
-696 PLWDNIIKPVVDT
+696 K
-709 VTNGI
+709 
-714 LHAFNTLKEP
+714 
-724 ISSLFSTVFADFK
+724 
-737 ELIDSSWGPTVE
+737 
-749 SIGGFLEPVLHTVS
+749 
-763 SLWQNFIN
+763 SLWSNVSTMLQATFNAAAN
-771 IVASGVQTVEK
+771 VYQTVLRPV
-782 IWHDT
+782 IDAIFQSIQSLMDILTNLW
-787 LEPIV
+787 
-792 ALAFEAVQALFNYLG
+792 
-807 TVWETVI
+807 TVVI
-814 GPLLEYIGDGVE
+814 GPILEYIGSGIQ
-826 TLWTD
+826 TLWID
-831 TLMPILELVMDV
+831 TILPIITLVLDII
-843 LGNLVEAVLGFWN
+843 GNLVEAVLGLWN
-856 NVLMPLVTWLAEHL
+856 NVLAPLINWLVVTL
-870 GPVFTNV
+870 GPTVTKVVKGAWSIVQSVFTSIG
-877 FKGIWTVVQQ
+877 GI
-887 VITNIGN
+887 IT
-894 IIKGLLQTLKGLTD
+894 GLLQALKGLTD

-913 FTGDWERA
+913 FTGNWTRA
-921 WKGIVNIFVGIG
+921 WKGIVNVLIG
-933 NTLISVAESIINT
+933 MGNAMITAAESVVNA

-952 KAVSFIYNTIV
+952 DAIAYIYNAV
-963 DMINGFL
+963 VGLINSVL
-970 KSIGALA
+970 KAISGIAGL
-977 RFLGIPVDVQI
+977 LGINIDLRVE
-988 TAPPPQIPT
+988 APPPQIPM
-997 LHMPRI
+997 LNIPRI
-1003 PMLAKG
+1003 PLMAKG

-1048 VNKPDDGKTPQQP
+1048 VNRPDDGKTPQQP

-1083 GATAVGAQ
+1083 GATTVGAQ

>member
-75 KSVGDVKM
+75 KNVGDVKL

-91 AMTDTL
+91 SMTDTL
-97 RTLSNQF
+97 RTLSEQF
-104 ERVSTSSSI
+104 ERVSTSSNI

-152 LGATQSKVDKF
+152 LGAAQSKVDKF
-163 RQVMDTAKGSLN
+163 RQVMETTKGSLN

-322 NLIETLNL
+322 NLVENLNL

-335 GKSLDKG
+335 GKSFDKG

-422 KYGMDIRATTL
+422 KYGMDIRTTTL

-477 KDASNTVGDF
+477 RDAGNTVGDF

-574 AKDAKKQM
+574 AKNAKKQM

-597 QQADSSSGGGGG
+597 QQADTSGGGAGG
-609 LGADTLDP
+609 GFGTDALDP
-617 NLLKALQD
+617 KLLKALQD

-633 RMKANKV
+633 QMKANKV
-640 RDAILEFLGFKVDG
+640 RDAILEFLGFKVDA
-654 GKIIDWDFD
+654 GKILGWDPQQFLD
-663 TFINNLEK
+663 NLK
-671 AFSTLPQ
+671 QVFSTLPQ
-678 WFQDLVTNIVNI
+678 WFQDLWAEIVDIWTADVVPTLQSVVSFITPVIDTIKGLWGN
-690 VQTIVA
+690 VSTMLQATFNAAANVYQTV
-696 PLWDNIIKPVVDT
+696 LRPVIDAIFQSIQSLM
-709 VTNGI
+709 GI
-714 LHAFNTLKEP
+714 LTNLW
-724 ISSLFSTVFADFK
+724 TV
-737 ELIDSSWGPTVE
+737 
-749 SIGGFLEPVLHTVS
+749 
-763 SLWQNFIN
+763 
-771 IVASGVQTVEK
+771 
-782 IWHDT
+782 
-787 LEPIV
+787 
-792 ALAFEAVQALFNYLG
+792 
-807 TVWETVI
+807 VI
-814 GPLLEYIGDGVE
+814 GPILEYIGSGIQ
-826 TLWTD
+826 TLWID
-831 TLMPILELVMDV
+831 TILPIITLVLDII
-843 LGNLVEAVLGFWN
+843 GNLVEAVLGLWN
-856 NVLMPLVTWLAEHL
+856 NVLAPLINWLVVTL
-870 GPVFTNV
+870 GPTVTKVVKGAWDIVQSVFTSI
-877 FKGIWTVVQQ
+877 GG
-887 VITNIGN
+887 VIT
-894 IIKGLLQTLKGLTD
+894 GLLQALKGLTD

-913 FTGDWERA
+913 FTGNWTRA
-921 WKGIVNIFVGIG
+921 WKGIVNILIG
-933 NTLISVAESIINT
+933 MGNAMITAAESVVNA
-946 IISLVN
+946 IISLIN
-952 KAVSFIYNTIV
+952 DAIAYIYNAV
-963 DMINGFL
+963 VGLINSVL
-970 KSIGALA
+970 KAISGIAGL
-977 RFLGIPVDVQI
+977 LGINIDLRVE
-988 TAPPPQIPT
+988 APPPQIPM
-997 LHMPRI
+997 LNIPRI
-1003 PMLAKG
+1003 PLMAKG

>member
-75 KSVGDVKM
+75 KGVGDVKL

-104 ERVSTSSSI
+104 ERVSTSSNL

-133 SSAPAVDKLV
+133 SSAPAVNKLV

-152 LGATQSKVDKF
+152 LGAVQSKVDKF
-163 RQVMDTAKGSLN
+163 RQVMENTKGSLN

-193 GINQKVQSFKDKA
+193 GISQKVQSFKDKA

-236 AHSGL
+236 AHSSL

-262 ANATKKQGDAAKKAT
+262 ANATKKQGDAAKKAA

-290 SGGFGKVAKAGLA
+290 SGGFGKVVKAGLA

-308 KIGEWMGEATKQSI
+308 KIGEWLSNATKQSI
-322 NLIETLNL
+322 NLVENLNL

-335 GKSLDKG
+335 GKSLDRG

-372 AIGMTDEA
+372 AIGMADEA

-477 KDASNTVGDF
+477 KDAGNTVGDF

-597 QQADSSSGGGGG
+597 QQADNSGSGGGGFG
-609 LGADTLDP
+609 TDALDP

-633 RMKANKV
+633 QMKANKV
-640 RDAILEFLGFKVDG
+640 RDAILEFLGFKVDA
-654 GKIIDWDFD
+654 GKILGWDPQQFLD
-663 TFINNLEK
+663 NLK
-671 AFSTLPQ
+671 QVFSTLPQ
-678 WFQDLVTNIVNI
+678 WFQNLWAEIADIWTADVVPTLQSIVNFI
-690 VQTIVA
+690 TPVIDTI
-696 PLWDNIIKPVVDT
+696 K
-709 VTNGI
+709 
-714 LHAFNTLKEP
+714 
-724 ISSLFSTVFADFK
+724 
-737 ELIDSSWGPTVE
+737 
-749 SIGGFLEPVLHTVS
+749 
-763 SLWQNFIN
+763 SLWGNVSTMLQATFDAAAN
-771 IVASGVQTVEK
+771 VYQTVLRPVIDAIFESVQSLMD
-782 IWHDT
+782 ILTNLWT
-787 LEPIV
+787 TVVGPI
-792 ALAFEAVQALFNYLG
+792 
-807 TVWETVI
+807 
-814 GPLLEYIGDGVE
+814 LEYIGTGIQE
-826 TLWTD
+826 LWTD
-831 TLMPILELVMDV
+831 TILPILTLVLDII
-843 LGNLVEAVLGFWN
+843 GNLVEAVLGLWN
-856 NVLMPLVTWLAEHL
+856 NVIAPLINWLISTL
-870 GPVFTNV
+870 GPVVTKV
-877 FKGIWTVVQQ
+877 VQGVWTVVQAVFQ
-887 VITNIGN
+887 SIGGVIT
-894 IIKGLLQTLKGLTD
+894 GLLQALKGLTD

-913 FTGDWERA
+913 FTGNWTRA
-921 WKGIVNIFVGIG
+921 WKGIVNILIG
-933 NTLISVAESIINT
+933 LGNAMITAAESVVNAIIT
-946 IISLVN
+946 LVN
-952 KAVSFIYNTIV
+952 DAIEYIYNAIV
-963 DMINGFL
+963 GLINSVL
-970 KSIGALA
+970 KALSGIA
-977 RFLGIPVDVQI
+977 SLLGLNLDLKVE
-988 TAPPPQIPT
+988 APPPQIP
-997 LHMPRI
+997 LLNIPRI
-1003 PMLAKG
+1003 PLMAKG

-1032 GNSPQMQ
+1032 GDSPQMQ

-1083 GATAVGAQ
+1083 GATTVGAQ

>member
-15 DVSSLRSASSTA
+15 DVSSLRSASNTA

-75 KSVGDVKM
+75 KGVGDVKL

-104 ERVSTSSSI
+104 ERVSTSSNI

-152 LGATQSKVDKF
+152 LGAVQSKVDKF
-163 RQVMDTAKGSLN
+163 RQVMENTKGSLN

-193 GINQKVQSFKDKA
+193 GISQKVQSFKDKA

-236 AHSGL
+236 AHSSL

-262 ANATKKQGDAAKKAT
+262 ANATKKQGDAAKKAA

-290 SGGFGKVAKAGLA
+290 SGGFGKVVKAGLA

-308 KIGEWMGEATKQSI
+308 KIGEWLSNATKQSI
-322 NLIETLNL
+322 NLVENLNL

-335 GKSLDKG
+335 GKSLNKG

-422 KYGMDIRATTL
+422 KYGIDIRATTL

-462 MNQVRNA
+462 MNQVKNA

-477 KDASNTVGDF
+477 KDAGSTVGDF

-547 VQQDAQQITAGSD
+547 VQKDAQQITAGSD
-560 LDDTAKSISGIGSA
+560 LDGTAKSISGIGSA
-574 AKDAKKQM
+574 AKAAKKQM

-597 QQADSSSGGGGG
+597 QQADSSGGGGG
-609 LGADTLDP
+609 GFGTDALDP
-617 NLLKALQD
+617 KLLKALQD

-633 RMKANKV
+633 QMKANKV
-640 RDAILEFLGFKVDG
+640 RDAILEFLGFKVDA
-654 GKIIDWDFD
+654 GKILGWDPQQFLD
-663 TFINNLEK
+663 NLEQV
-671 AFSTLPQ
+671 FSTLPQ
-678 WFQDLVTNIVNI
+678 WFQNLWAEIADIWTSDVVPTLQSVVNFI
-690 VQTIVA
+690 SPVISTIQSLWSNVATMLQATFDAAANVYQTV
-696 PLWDNIIKPVVDT
+696 LRPV
-709 VTNGI
+709 
-714 LHAFNTLKEP
+714 
-724 ISSLFSTVFADFK
+724 
-737 ELIDSSWGPTVE
+737 IDAIFE
-749 SIGGFLEPVLHTVS
+749 SIQSLMDILTNLWTTV
-763 SLWQNFIN
+763 
-771 IVASGVQTVEK
+771 VG
-782 IWHDT
+782 
-787 LEPIV
+787 PI
-792 ALAFEAVQALFNYLG
+792 
-807 TVWETVI
+807 
-814 GPLLEYIGDGVE
+814 LEYIGTGIQE
-826 TLWTD
+826 LWTD
-831 TLMPILELVMDV
+831 TILPILTLVLDII
-843 LGNLVEAVLGFWN
+843 GNLVEAVLGLWN
-856 NVLMPLVTWLAEHL
+856 NVIAPLINWLISTL
-870 GPVFTNV
+870 GPVVTKV
-877 FKGIWTVVQQ
+877 VQGVWTVVQAVFQ
-887 VITNIGN
+887 SIGGVIT
-894 IIKGLLQTLKGLTD
+894 GLLQALKGLTD

-913 FTGDWERA
+913 FTGNWTRA
-921 WKGIVNIFVGIG
+921 WKGIVNILIG
-933 NTLISVAESIINT
+933 LGNAMITAAESVVNAIIT
-946 IISLVN
+946 LVN
-952 KAVSFIYNTIV
+952 DAIEYIYNAIV
-963 DMINGFL
+963 GLINSVL
-970 KSIGALA
+970 KALSGIA
-977 RFLGIPVDVQI
+977 SLLGLNLDLKIE
-988 TAPPPQIPT
+988 APPPQIP
-997 LHMPRI
+997 LLNIPRI
-1003 PMLAKG
+1003 PLLAKG

-1032 GNSPQMQ
+1032 GDSPQMQ

-1083 GATAVGAQ
+1083 GATTVGAQ